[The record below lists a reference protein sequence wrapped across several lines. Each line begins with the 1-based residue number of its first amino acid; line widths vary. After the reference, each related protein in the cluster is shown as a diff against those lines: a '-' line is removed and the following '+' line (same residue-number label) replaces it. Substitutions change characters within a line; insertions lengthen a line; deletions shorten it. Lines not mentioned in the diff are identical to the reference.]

1 MYGENTI
8 INDRKFMQKFLKT
21 YSFQFRHYL
30 IVADLNKLLNKNYV
44 KGLNYQKLSSFW
56 VQKTDRVTQ
65 TSALSF
71 LV

>member
-1 MYGENTI
+1 MLFAVLSVFN
-8 INDRKFMQKFLKT
+8 
-21 YSFQFRHYL
+21 SCS
-30 IVADLNKLLNKNYV
+30 DLNKLLYKNYV

-71 LV
+71 LIHYNDKGDEI